1 MNIDNIMNIAIVGGG
16 IVGLSLGYKL
26 SKKRGNRVH
35 IYEKE
40 NEVGY
45 HQSGRNSGVLHC
57 GLAYKPGSLKAK
69 LAVSGIKQMVDYCK
83 KYNINHDICG
93 KIVVSSDENESNLLD
108 DTAKKGQLNG
118 LKGLKYL
125 NNRELKSREPFVSS
139 YKTLLV
145 PEEGIVDYMGVMVSM
160 KDNII
165 NSGGNVFL
173 NKKIK
178 KITEKKNLIYIDN
191 NSSIAY
197 DIIIYTT
204 GLQSDINYK
213 KFTKNK
219 LKAKIV
225 PFRGEYYTLKDH
237 AKELVNHLIYPV
249 GNPKFP
255 FLGVHF
261 TRMINGDRE
270 VGPNAVLAFKREG
283 YKNSDISI
291 PDMIDYLGY
300 SGFLKFIGKNFSF
313 CVNEFSTSIL
323 KSSFLKKTQK
333 LIPDIRTND
342 IISGPAGVRAQGIDL
357 EGNLMMDF
365 DIKTYGKQI
374 HVINAP
380 SPAATSALS
389 IADHIIEN
397 YVK

>member
-1 MNIDNIMNIAIVGGG
+1 MNIAIVGGG

-26 SKKRGNRVH
+26 SKIKGNKIHVF
-35 IYEKE
+35 EKE
-40 NEVGY
+40 KEVGY

-69 LAVSGIKQMVDYCK
+69 LAVSGIKQMIDFCK
-83 KYNINHDICG
+83 KYRINHDICG
-93 KIVVSSDENESNLLD
+93 KIVVAGDEYESRLLD
-108 DTAKKGQLNG
+108 DTAKRGKLNG
-118 LKGLKYL
+118 LLGLKYL
-125 NNRELKSREPFVSS
+125 NNSELRQREPYVSS
-139 YKTLLV
+139 LKTLLV
-145 PEEGIVDYMGVMVSM
+145 PEEGIVDYMGVMMTM
-160 KDNII
+160 KDKII
-165 NSGGNVFL
+165 NSGGDVFL
-173 NKKIK
+173 NKMIK
-178 KITEKKNLIYIDN
+178 KIEEKKNLIYVNN
-191 NSSIAY
+191 NSSVAY
-197 DIIIYTT
+197 NIIIYTT

-225 PFRGEYYTLKDH
+225 PFRGEYYTLEDH
-237 AKELVNHLIYPV
+237 AKKLVNHLVYPV

-283 YKNSDISI
+283 YKTSDISLTE
-291 PDMIDYLGY
+291 MIDYLGY
-300 SGFLKFIGKNFSF
+300 SGFLKFIGKNFTF

-333 LIPDIRTND
+333 LIPEIRGND
-342 IISGPAGVRAQGIDL
+342 IKKGPAGVRAQGIDSN
-357 EGNLMMDF
+357 GNLMMDF
-365 DIKTYGKQI
+365 DIKTNGKQI

-389 IADHIIEN
+389 IADYIINN
-397 YVK
+397 YIK

>member
-1 MNIDNIMNIAIVGGG
+1 MNIAIVGGG

-26 SKKRGNRVH
+26 SKIKGNKIHVF
-35 IYEKE
+35 EKE
-40 NEVGY
+40 KEVGY

-69 LAVSGIKQMVDYCK
+69 LAVSGIKQMIDFCK
-83 KYNINHDICG
+83 KYKINHDICG
-93 KIVVSSDENESNLLD
+93 KIVVAGDEYESKLLD
-108 DTAKKGQLNG
+108 DTAKRGKLNG
-118 LKGLKYL
+118 LLGLKYL
-125 NNRELKSREPFVSS
+125 NNSELRQREPYVSS
-139 YKTLLV
+139 HKTLLV
-145 PEEGIVDYMGVMVSM
+145 PEEGIVDYTGVMISM
-160 KDNII
+160 KDKII
-165 NSGGNVFL
+165 NSGGDVFL
-173 NKKIK
+173 NKMIK
-178 KITEKKNLIYIDN
+178 KIEEKKNLIYVNN
-191 NSSIAY
+191 NSSVAY
-197 DIIIYTT
+197 NIIIYTT

-225 PFRGEYYTLKDH
+225 PFRGEYYTLEDH
-237 AKELVNHLIYPV
+237 AKKLVNHLIYPI

-283 YKNSDISI
+283 YKNTDISVTE
-291 PDMIDYLGY
+291 MIDYLGY
-300 SGFLKFIGKNFSF
+300 SGFLKFIGKNFTF

-333 LIPDIRTND
+333 LIPEIRGIDIKK
-342 IISGPAGVRAQGIDL
+342 GPAGVRAQGIDSN
-357 EGNLMMDF
+357 GNLMMDF
-365 DIKTYGKQI
+365 DIKTNGKQI

-389 IADHIIEN
+389 IADHIIDN
-397 YVK
+397 YIK

>member
-1 MNIDNIMNIAIVGGG
+1 MNIAIVGGG

-26 SKKRGNRVH
+26 SKIKGNKIHVF
-35 IYEKE
+35 EKE
-40 NEVGY
+40 KEVGY

-69 LAVSGIKQMVDYCK
+69 LAVSGIKQMIDFCK
-83 KYNINHDICG
+83 KYRINHDICG
-93 KIVVSSDENESNLLD
+93 KIVVAGDEYESRLLD
-108 DTAKKGQLNG
+108 DTAKRGKLNG
-118 LKGLKYL
+118 LLGLKYL
-125 NNRELKSREPFVSS
+125 NNSDLRKREPYVSS
-139 YKTLLV
+139 LKTLLV
-145 PEEGIVDYMGVMVSM
+145 PEEGIVDYMGVMMTM
-160 KDNII
+160 KDKII
-165 NSGGNVFL
+165 NSGGDVFL
-173 NKKIK
+173 NKMIK
-178 KITEKKNLIYIDN
+178 KIEEKKNLIYVNN

-197 DIIIYTT
+197 NIIIYTT

-225 PFRGEYYTLKDH
+225 PFRGEYYTLEDH
-237 AKELVNHLIYPV
+237 AKKLVNHLVYPV

-270 VGPNAVLAFKREG
+270 VGPNAVIAFKREG
-283 YKNSDISI
+283 YKNSDISVTE
-291 PDMIDYLGY
+291 MIDYLGY
-300 SGFLKFIGKNFSF
+300 SGFLKFIGKNFTF
-313 CVNEFSTSIL
+313 CINEFSTSIL

-333 LIPDIRTND
+333 LIPEIRGND
-342 IISGPAGVRAQGIDL
+342 IKKGPAGVRAQGIDSN
-357 EGNLMMDF
+357 GNLMMDF
-365 DIKTYGKQI
+365 NIKTNGKQI

-389 IADHIIEN
+389 ISDYIIDN
-397 YVK
+397 YIK

>member
-1 MNIDNIMNIAIVGGG
+1 MNIAIVGGG

-26 SKKRGNRVH
+26 SKIKGNKIHVF
-35 IYEKE
+35 EKE
-40 NEVGY
+40 KEVGY

-69 LAVSGIKQMVDYCK
+69 LAVSGIKQMIDFCK
-83 KYNINHDICG
+83 KYRINHDICG
-93 KIVVSSDENESNLLD
+93 KIVVAGDEYESRLLD
-108 DTAKKGQLNG
+108 DTAKRGELNG
-118 LKGLKYL
+118 LLGLKYL
-125 NNRELKSREPFVSS
+125 NNSELRQREPYVSS
-139 YKTLLV
+139 LKTLLV
-145 PEEGIVDYMGVMVSM
+145 PEEGIVDYMGVMMTM
-160 KDNII
+160 KDRII
-165 NSGGNVFL
+165 NSGGDVFL
-173 NKKIK
+173 NKMIK
-178 KITEKKNLIYIDN
+178 KIEEKKNLIYVNN

-197 DIIIYTT
+197 NIIIYTT

-225 PFRGEYYTLKDH
+225 PFRGEYYTLEDH
-237 AKELVNHLIYPV
+237 AKKLVNHLVYPV

-283 YKNSDISI
+283 YKNSDISLTE
-291 PDMIDYLGY
+291 MIDYLGY
-300 SGFLKFIGKNFSF
+300 SGFLKFIGKNFTF

-333 LIPDIRTND
+333 LIPEIRGND
-342 IISGPAGVRAQGIDL
+342 IKKGPAGVRAQGIDSN
-357 EGNLMMDF
+357 GNLMMDF
-365 DIKTYGKQI
+365 DIKTNGKQI

-389 IADHIIEN
+389 IADYIINN
-397 YVK
+397 YIK

>member
-1 MNIDNIMNIAIVGGG
+1 MNIAIVGGG
-16 IVGLSLGYKL
+16 IVGLALGYKL
-26 SKKRGNRVH
+26 SKVKGNTVH
-35 IYEKE
+35 VYEKE
-40 NEVGY
+40 EEVGF

-69 LAVSGIKQMVDYCK
+69 LAVSGIKQMIKYCEDY
-83 KYNINHDICG
+83 NVSHDICG
-93 KIVVSSDENESNLLD
+93 KIVVASDENEIDLLD
-108 DTAKKGQLNG
+108 NTAKRGKQNG

-125 NNRELKSREPFVSS
+125 NNIELKEREPFVSS
-139 YKTLLV
+139 LKTLLV
-145 PEEGIVDYMGVMVSM
+145 PEEGIVDYKGVMLSM
-160 KDNII
+160 KENII
-165 NSGGNVFL
+165 NSGGDVFL

-178 KITEKKNLIYIDN
+178 KIEEKKNQIFIN
-191 NSSIAY
+191 SNSSISY
-197 DIIIYTT
+197 SSIVYTT

-219 LKAKIV
+219 LNAKIV
-225 PFRGEYYTLKDH
+225 PFRGEYYTLADE
-237 AKELVNHLIYPV
+237 AKKLVNHLIYPV

-283 YKNSDISI
+283 YSNSDISI
-291 PDMIDYLGY
+291 YDMMDYLGY

-323 KSSFLKKTQK
+323 KSSFLKKTQN
-333 LIPDIRTND
+333 LIPEIRSKDIKT
-342 IISGPAGVRAQGIDL
+342 GPAGVRAQGINSK
-357 EGNLMMDF
+357 GNLMMDF
-365 DIKTYGKQI
+365 EIKTHNNQI

-389 IADHIIEN
+389 IADHIIKN
-397 YVK
+397 YL

>member
-1 MNIDNIMNIAIVGGG
+1 MNIAIVGGG
-16 IVGLSLGYKL
+16 IVGLALGYKL
-26 SKKRGNRVH
+26 SKVKGNTVH
-35 IYEKE
+35 VYEKE
-40 NEVGY
+40 KEVGF

-69 LAVSGIKQMVDYCK
+69 LAVSGIKQMIKYCK
-83 KYNINHDICG
+83 DFNVSHDICG
-93 KIVVSSDENESNLLD
+93 KIVVANDENEIDLLD
-108 DTAKKGQLNG
+108 NTAKRGNQNG

-125 NNRELKSREPFVSS
+125 NKNELKEREPFVSS
-139 YKTLLV
+139 LKTLLV
-145 PEEGIVDYMGVMVSM
+145 PEEGIVDYKSVMLSM
-160 KDNII
+160 KENII
-165 NSGGNVFL
+165 NNGGDVFL
-173 NKKIK
+173 NTKIE
-178 KITEKKNLIYIDN
+178 KIEEKKNLIYIN
-191 NSSIAY
+191 KNSSISY
-197 DIIIYTT
+197 NNIIYTT

-219 LKAKIV
+219 LNAKIV
-225 PFRGEYYTLKDH
+225 PFRGEYYTLVDD
-237 AKELVNHLIYPV
+237 AKKLVNHLIYPV

-283 YKNSDISI
+283 YSNSDISI
-291 PDMIDYLGY
+291 YDMMDYLGY

-323 KSSFLKKTQK
+323 KSSFLKKTQN
-333 LIPDIRTND
+333 LIPEIRSKDIKT
-342 IISGPAGVRAQGIDL
+342 GPAGVRAQGINSS
-357 EGNLMMDF
+357 GNLMMDF
-365 DIKTYGKQI
+365 EVKTYKNQI

-389 IADHIIEN
+389 IADYIIEK
-397 YVK
+397 YL

>member
-1 MNIDNIMNIAIVGGG
+1 MKIAIVGGG
-16 IVGLSLGYKL
+16 IVGLAIGYKL
-26 SKKRGNRVH
+26 SRVSNNTVH

-40 NEVGY
+40 KEVGF

-69 LAVSGIKQMVDYCK
+69 LAVSGIKQMIDYCK
-83 KYNINHDICG
+83 KYNISHDVCG
-93 KIVVSSDENESNLLD
+93 KIVVANDKHEAKLLEN
-108 DTAKKGQLNG
+108 TADRGKKNG

-125 NNRELKSREPFVSS
+125 SKSELNKREPFVSS

-145 PEEGIVDYMGVMVSM
+145 PEEGIVDYLGVMLSM
-160 KDNII
+160 KENILS
-165 NSGGNVFL
+165 SGGQVFL
-173 NKKIK
+173 NSKIE
-178 KITEKKNLIYIDN
+178 KIEEIKNKIYIN
-191 NSSIAY
+191 KNSSVSY

-219 LKAKIV
+219 LNAKIV
-225 PFRGEYYTLKDH
+225 PFRGEYYTLEDH
-237 AKELVNHLIYPV
+237 AKKLVNHLIYPV

-283 YKNSDISI
+283 YKNTDISLYDI
-291 PDMIDYLGY
+291 LDYIGY
-300 SGFLKFIGKNFSF
+300 TGFLKFIGKNFAF
-313 CVNEFSTSIL
+313 CINEFSTSFL

-333 LIPDIRTND
+333 LIPDIRGND
-342 IISGPAGVRAQGIDL
+342 IKNGPSGVRAQGIDTK
-357 EGNLMMDF
+357 GNLMMDF
-365 DIKTYGKQI
+365 DIQTFNNQI

-380 SPAATSALS
+380 SPAATSSLS
-389 IADHIIEN
+389 IADYLIKN
-397 YVK
+397 YIN